1 MSIQN
6 NLGYINNSI
15 AGITTRNVTVV
26 AVTKKHSPEEIRR
39 AISAGAVILGENRV
53 DEAQTKF
60 IDEGL
65 QNEFPEVKLHMIGH
79 LQTRKVRD
87 AVNIFDCIQSV
98 ESEKLAREIDKRCKT
113 VNKKIDILIEINVS
127 GEIQKFGVQPDD
139 APLLI
144 KNLLQLENVNLKGLM
159 TMAPF
164 TTDDSIIRS
173 VFSGLRKL
181 SDSLSQQFGSEF
193 FQILSMGMSNDYKIA
208 VEEGSTMVRIGTAL
222 FAETMEE

>member
-15 AGITTRNVTVV
+15 EGITTRNVTVV

-173 VFSGLRKL
+173 AFSGLRKL

-222 FAETMEE
+222 FE

>member
-164 TTDDSIIRS
+164 TDDESIIRS
-173 VFSGLRKL
+173 TFSGLRKL

-222 FAETMEE
+222 FE

>member
-6 NLGYINNSI
+6 NLGKINSTI

-26 AVTKKHSPEEIRR
+26 AVTKKHSPEEIREV
-39 AISAGAVILGENRV
+39 ISAGAVVLGENRV
-53 DEAQTKF
+53 DEAQMKF
-60 IDEGL
+60 IDAGL
-65 QNEFPEVKLHMIGH
+65 HNEFPEIKLHMIGH

-87 AVNIFDCIQSV
+87 AVKIFDCIQSV

-113 VNKKIDILIEINVS
+113 VNKKIDILVEINVS
-127 GEIQKFGVQPDD
+127 GEIQKSGVQPDN

-144 KNLLQLENVNLKGLM
+144 QILLQLENVNLKGLM

-164 TTDDSIIRS
+164 TDDESIIRS
-173 VFSGLRKL
+173 TFSGLREL
-181 SDSLSQQFGSEF
+181 RDSLSQQFGEDF
-193 FQILSMGMSNDYKIA
+193 FEILSMGMSNDYKIA

-222 FAETMEE
+222 FE

>member
-173 VFSGLRKL
+173 AFSGLRKL

-222 FAETMEE
+222 FE

>member
-222 FAETMEE
+222 FE

>member
-173 VFSGLRKL
+173 AFSGLRKL

>member
-6 NLGYINNSI
+6 NFGKINSCI
-15 AGITTRNVTVV
+15 AGITTRNVTLVT
-26 AVTKKHSPEEIRR
+26 VTKKHSPEEIRY

-65 QNEFPEVKLHMIGH
+65 RNEFPEIKLHMIGH

-87 AVNIFDCIQSV
+87 AVKIFDCIQSV

-164 TTDDSIIRS
+164 TDNESIIRS
-173 VFSGLRKL
+173 TFSGLRKL
-181 SDSLSQQFGSEF
+181 RDSLSHQFGAEF

-222 FAETMEE
+222 FEK

>member
-6 NLGYINNSI
+6 NLGKINSSI
-15 AGITTRNVTVV
+15 AGITSRNVTVV
-26 AVTKKHSPEEIRR
+26 AVTKKHSPEEIREV
-39 AISAGAVILGENRV
+39 ISVGAVVLGENRV
-53 DEAQTKF
+53 DEAQMKF
-60 IDEGL
+60 IDGGL
-65 QNEFPEVKLHMIGH
+65 RNEFPEIELHMIGN

-87 AVNIFDCIQSV
+87 AVKMFDCIQSV
-98 ESEKLAREIDKRCKT
+98 ESEKLAREIDKRCKA

-127 GEIQKFGVQPDD
+127 GEIQKYGVQPDE

-164 TTDDSIIRS
+164 TDDDSIIRS
-173 VFSGLRKL
+173 TFSGLREL
-181 SDSLSQQFGSEF
+181 RDSLSQQFGAEF

-208 VEEGSTMVRIGTAL
+208 VEEGSTMVRIGTAI
-222 FAETMEE
+222 FE

>member
-1 MSIQN
+1 MNQ
-6 NLGYINNSI
+6 
-15 AGITTRNVTVV
+15 
-26 AVTKKHSPEEIRR
+26 
-39 AISAGAVILGENRV
+39 
-53 DEAQTKF
+53 Q
-60 IDEGL
+60 
-65 QNEFPEVKLHMIGH
+65 
-79 LQTRKVRD
+79 D
-87 AVNIFDCIQSV
+87 AVKIFDCIQSV

-164 TTDDSIIRS
+164 TDNESIIRS
-173 VFSGLRKL
+173 TFSGLRKL
-181 SDSLSQQFGSEF
+181 RDSLSHQFGAEF

-222 FAETMEE
+222 FEK